1 MNDQQVTLEQLIAL
15 NDEIA
20 ALARAG
26 VPLDQGLLYLG
37 RDLPGRLGKIA
48 LRLGE
53 RLAAGEPLT
62 HVLDEEHGLPPAYR
76 AIVAAGIRSGRLPVA
91 LEGLSTL
98 VRRAAEMRRT
108 IAVALIYPLL
118 VLVLVYALF
127 VFMLVG
133 CFPAMLAAF
142 RDFLPDGGAT
152 RVLAG
157 MESAAPYCL
166 PWLPLAVMVPL
177 AVWWFRSRRAWSL
190 EGTTPSGLRG
200 GHRGYRQSVRSM
212 LQAGRI
218 SIFAETLALLLQQ
231 DVPLDE
237 AVVLAGDASADRGLR
252 ESCRHLAER
261 LRRGESASDW
271 DSSGARPLVA
281 WLLASVHDRGLL
293 IASLRRAADAYR
305 RHANWALR
313 WLSVYLPLWLTVAVG
328 GTAVLLYAL
337 SVFGP
342 WCWML
347 YELSLPPGTAG

>member
-1 MNDQQVTLEQLIAL
+1 MNKQHVTLEQLIAL
-15 NDEIA
+15 NEEIA

-26 VPLDQGLLYLG
+26 VPLDQGLLHLG
-37 RDLPGRLGKIA
+37 RDLPGRLGEISR
-48 LRLGE
+48 RLGE

-62 HVLDEEHGLPPAYR
+62 HALEEEHGLPPAYR

-108 IAVALIYPLL
+108 VAVALIYPLL
-118 VLVLVYALF
+118 VLGLTYGLF
-127 VFMLVG
+127 VCMLFR
-133 CFPAMLAAF
+133 CFPAMQAVC
-142 RDFLPDGGAT
+142 RDFLPDSGAI
-152 RVLAG
+152 RILEG
-157 MESAAPYCL
+157 MEFAAPYWL
-166 PWLPLAVMVPL
+166 PWLALAVLVPL
-177 AVWWFRSRRAWSL
+177 AVWWFRSRHAWSL
-190 EGTTPSGLRG
+190 EGSTPSGLRG
-200 GHRGYRQSVRSM
+200 GQRPYRQSFRSV

-218 SIFAETLALLLQQ
+218 SLFAETLALLLQQ
-231 DVPLDE
+231 EVPLDE

-252 ESCRHLAER
+252 ESCRRLAER
-261 LRRGESASDW
+261 LRRGESARDW

-281 WLLASVHDRGLL
+281 WLLASVQDQGLL
-293 IASLRRAADAYR
+293 IASLQRAAAAYR
-305 RHANWALR
+305 RQANWALR

-347 YELSLPPGTAG
+347 YELSVPR

>member
-1 MNDQQVTLEQLIAL
+1 MPQQVTLDQLIAL

-26 VPLDQGLLYLG
+26 VPLDQGLLHLG
-37 RDLPGRLGKIA
+37 RDLPGRLGKISR
-48 LRLGE
+48 RLGE

-62 HVLDEEHGLPPAYR
+62 RALEEEKGLPPAYQ

-108 IAVALIYPLL
+108 VAVALIYPLL
-118 VLVLVYALF
+118 VLLLAYASF

-133 CFPAMLAAF
+133 CFPAMLTLF
-142 RDFLPDGGAT
+142 RDFVPEGGAV
-152 RVLAG
+152 RVLEHV
-157 MESAAPYCL
+157 ESAAPYWL
-166 PWLPLAVMVPL
+166 PWLPLAVVVPL
-177 AVWWFRSRRAWSL
+177 TVWWFRSRRAWSL
-190 EGTTPSGLRG
+190 EGANPRG
-200 GHRGYRQSVRSM
+200 PRGRSRGYRQGFRSV

-252 ESCRHLAER
+252 ESCRQLAER
-261 LRRGESASDW
+261 LRRGESARDW
-271 DSSGARPLVA
+271 DASGTRPLVA
-281 WLLASVHDRGLL
+281 WLLAGVQDRGLL

-347 YELSLPPGTAG
+347 YELSVLPATAV